1 MALSDAVGQGRICA
15 AMQVVDLD
23 ELKRNGALWQG
34 RRPVLPAGRVLASG
48 WPVLDELLGGGWPR
62 AAPRRMVAAEA
73 ARIMATEAQSNYR
86 IAKLKAA
93 HRLGEGGERPGGLTV
108 RLYHHNGLSSICSN
122 PQRRDQRDSPQQRHP
137 EFFG

>member
-62 AAPRRMVAAEA
+62 AALAEVLSDAHQGLSLLLPALNLQAFSTHCVENLAAGF
-73 ARIMATEAQSNYR
+73 SF
-86 IAKLKAA
+86 
-93 HRLGEGGERPGGLTV
+93 GSLTV
-108 RLYHHNGLSSICSN
+108 TVCINESVAPASSTT
-122 PQRRDQRDSPQQRHP
+122 
-137 EFFG
+137 GT